1 MNIRALRRCAMLLA
15 VLVVLPLLVSCGDT
29 SDTPNSS
36 TVSAAG
42 QKKTYQDLVVGFAQ
56 IGAESE
62 WRTANTR
69 SIQETA
75 KNLGVELKFADAQQQ
90 QENQIKA
97 IRSFIAQRVDV
108 IGVSPVVETGWDT
121 VFAEAK
127 KAGIPLILVDRS
139 ATVSNDLF
147 SAFIG
152 SDFVQEGQRACAE
165 MARLLNGQGN
175 IVELE
180 GTIGSAP
187 QVDRRT
193 GFEQC
198 LKAYPGMHV
207 VVRQPGDFI
216 RARGKEVME
225 SLLRE
230 HNLQF
235 NALFSQNDDMA
246 LGAIEAIEEEGLKP
260 GVDIKIV
267 SIDAERAAFEAMIA
281 GKLNATI
288 ECSPL
293 LGPQFFE
300 TALKLANGQPVEK
313 WVKSNESIFRQ
324 DTAIQE
330 LPRRQ
335 Y

>member
-1 MNIRALRRCAMLLA
+1 MNIRALCWCGVLLA
-15 VLVVLPLLVSCGDT
+15 VLPLLVSCGDT
-29 SDTPNSS
+29 PDVQKSS
-36 TVSAAG
+36 AVPADG
-42 QKKTYQDLVVGFAQ
+42 QKKTYKNLVVGFSQ

-75 KNLGVELKFADAQQQ
+75 KRLGVELKFADAQQQ

-127 KAGIPLILVDRS
+127 KAGIPLILLDRS
-139 ATVSNDLF
+139 ADVPNDLF

-165 MARLLNGQGN
+165 MARLLNGHGN

-180 GTIGSAP
+180 GTVGSAP
-187 QVDRRT
+187 QIDRRT

-198 LKAYPGMHV
+198 LKDYPDMHV
-207 VVRQPGDFI
+207 TVRQSGDFI

-225 SLLRE
+225 TLLRE
-230 HNLQF
+230 HGRQF
-235 NALFSQNDDMA
+235 NALFAQNDDMA

-300 TALKLANGQPVEK
+300 TALKLTNGEPVEK

-324 DTAIQE
+324 DTATLE
-330 LPRRQ
+330 LPKRQ

>member
-1 MNIRALRRCAMLLA
+1 MHISALCRCTMMLAMLCMLSA
-15 VLVVLPLLVSCGDT
+15 CGGANPSASQSAPVSP
-29 SDTPNSS
+29 S
-36 TVSAAG
+36 V
-42 QKKTYQDLVVGFAQ
+42 KEKTYQDIVVGFAQ

-75 KNLGVELKFADAQQQ
+75 GRLGVELKLSDAQQQ

-121 VFAEAK
+121 VFTEVK
-127 KAGIPLILVDRS
+127 QAGIPLVLVDRHANVPDS
-139 ATVSNDLF
+139 LF

-152 SDFVQEGQRACAE
+152 SDFVEEGQRACAE
-165 MARLLNGQGN
+165 MAALLNNQGN

-180 GTIGSAP
+180 GTLGAAP
-187 QVDRRT
+187 TIDRGT
-193 GFEQC
+193 GFQEC
-198 LKAYPGMHV
+198 MKAHSGMHMLATKS
-207 VVRQPGDFI
+207 GDFI
-216 RARGKEVME
+216 RARGKETMQTFLK
-225 SLLRE
+225 SYGRQI
-230 HNLQF
+230 NG
-235 NALFSQNDDMA
+235 LFAQNDDMA
-246 LGAIEAIEEEGLKP
+246 LGAIEAIEEYGLKP

-267 SIDAERAAFEAMIA
+267 SVDAVRAAFEAMIA

-288 ECSPL
+288 ECNPL

-300 TALKLANGQPVEK
+300 TALRLVNGEPVEK
-313 WVKSNESIFRQ
+313 WVKSTEHIYRQ
-324 DTAIQE
+324 DTAAQE
-330 LPRRQ
+330 LPKRN

>member
-1 MNIRALRRCAMLLA
+1 MNTPALCRCAIVLA
-15 VLVVLPLLVSCGDT
+15 VLCMLPACGG
-29 SDTPNSS
+29 SVPSAS
-36 TVSAAG
+36 ESAATPIG
-42 QKKTYQDLVVGFAQ
+42 VEEKTYQDLVVGFAQ

-69 SIQETA
+69 SLQETA
-75 KNLGVELKFADAQQQ
+75 KRLGVELKFADAQQQ

-97 IRSFIAQRVDV
+97 IRAFIAQRVDV

-127 KAGIPLILVDRS
+127 KAGIPLILLDRG
-139 ATVSNDLF
+139 ADVPNDLF

-152 SDFVQEGQRACAE
+152 SDFVQEGQRACVE
-165 MARLLNGQGN
+165 MARLLNGQGT

-180 GTIGSAP
+180 GTVGSNP
-187 QVDRRT
+187 QIDRRT

-198 LKAYPGMHV
+198 LKDYPGMHV
-207 VVRQPGDFI
+207 TVRLSGDFI

-225 SLLRE
+225 TFLRQ
-230 HNLQF
+230 HGQQF
-235 NALFSQNDDMA
+235 NALFAQNDDMA
-246 LGAIEAIEEEGLKP
+246 LGAIEALEEEGLKP

-300 TALKLANGQPVEK
+300 TALKLANGETVEK

-324 DTAIQE
+324 DTATLE
-330 LPRRQ
+330 LPKRQ